1 MAELPV
7 DKKFRVLCDITRAQ
21 HFAWREAVKREGGEV
36 AARKAVLE
44 MWRCTGEQTGQSYA
58 KRIDKTKPLALQV
71 AQSVE
76 WSSQCMGETAS
87 AEAVS
92 GRENE
97 ALLRHTGCP
106 WHGWHERLG
115 LLEEDQ
121 PGCDAWL
128 QTTVQAVNDALGTKL
143 RCETLDSLP
152 AGGSCCLRRL
162 WTEET

>member
-21 HFAWREAVKREGGEV
+21 HFAWREAVKRDSGTD
-36 AARKAVLE
+36 AAESAVLG
-44 MWRCTGEQTGQSYA
+44 MWRRVGEQTGASYA
-58 KRIDKTKPLALQV
+58 KRIDRSKSLSLQV

-87 AEAVS
+87 AEPVE
-92 GRENE
+92 GKKDE

-106 WHGWHERLG
+106 WHGWHEREG
-115 LLEEDQ
+115 LLAEDQ

-128 QTTVQAVNDALGTKL
+128 QATVAAVNESLGTKL
-143 RCETLDSLP
+143 RCETLESLP

-162 WTEET
+162 WTEGT